1 MGLVV
6 FRKGEASGKVLLH
19 KGGLV
24 GLEVLHDGGINRLL
38 KGDAFG
44 SNNLLLG
51 SFGEE
56 SLGVG
61 LLGGVVAG
69 EHLVGHLGHVDTGNV
84 DLGGGGDGVDLVNA
98 LKRNA
103 VDLVGAS
110 DQKEA
115 GSELLEA
122 DDTLSAETASE
133 EDEHGSGDDA
143 GSKLSGFDLL
153 GAHGSLL
160 LVSGVPLELFDH

>member
-1 MGLVV
+1 VGLVV
-6 FRKGEASGKVLLH
+6 FRKGEASREVLLH

-24 GLEVLHDGGINRLL
+24 GLEVLHDGGVDRLL
-38 KGDAFG
+38 Q
-44 SNNLLLG
+44 SNALSGHNLLLG

-56 SLGVG
+56 GLGVSV
-61 LLGGVVAG
+61 LLGVVAD
-69 EHLVGHLGHVDTGNV
+69 EHLVAHLGHVDTGNV
-84 DLGGGGDGVDLVNA
+84 DLGGGGDGVDLVDA
-98 LKRNA
+98 LNRDA

-115 GSELLEA
+115 GGELLEA
-122 DDTLSAETASE
+122 DDALSTETAGE
-133 EDEHGSGDDA
+133 EDKDGSGDDA
-143 GSKLSGFDLL
+143 GSKLGGRNLL